1 MTLPKHVAAAA
12 LLVTVIGVPLA
23 LRRNEAPRADV
34 TTTTNV
40 AAPLPKLVDLG
51 TTTCAPCKAMLGV
64 LDELELTYR
73 GQLVV
78 EFVNV
83 ATREDLAEKYGVEII
98 PTQVFLASDGRELYR
113 HTGFLAASAI
123 VEKWRELGYP
133 LQPAK
138 R

>member
-1 MTLPKHVAAAA
+1 MGVPKYVTAAA

-23 LRRNEAPRADV
+23 LRRSEAPQPLA
-34 TTTTNV
+34 TTTA

-64 LDELELTYR
+64 LDELEVTYR
-73 GQLVV
+73 GQLAV

-113 HTGFLAASAI
+113 HTGFLAATAI

-133 LQPAK
+133 LQPA
-138 R
+138 RR